1 MVGFELCSEGGTGFA
16 VEWVV
21 GRDQKDGLRMVLR
34 LWLLLNDY

>member
-16 VEWVV
+16 VDWVV
-21 GRDQKDGLRMVLR
+21 GWDRKRGLRMVLR